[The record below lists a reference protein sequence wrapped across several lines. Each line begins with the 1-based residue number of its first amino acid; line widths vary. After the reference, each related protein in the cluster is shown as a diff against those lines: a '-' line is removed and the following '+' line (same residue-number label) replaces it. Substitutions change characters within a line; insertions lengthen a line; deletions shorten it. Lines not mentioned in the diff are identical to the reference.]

1 MAEVPESDL
10 DIRYVADLARI
21 TLTDEEAE
29 TFGSQLE
36 KVIGYVKQLEALDVS
51 GIEPT
56 AHAVPRFDITREDGV
71 KPSIGVEATLANAPQ
86 KTADQFL
93 VTKVVE

>member
-1 MAEVPESDL
+1 MAANDFN
-10 DIRYVADLARI
+10 IRYTADLARLQI
-21 TLTDEEAE
+21 TDEEAE
-29 TFGSQLE
+29 RYSSQLS
-36 KVIGYVKQLEALDVS
+36 KIIGYIETLQEVDVS

-56 AHAVPRFDITREDGV
+56 AHAAPVFDVMRDDISREGF
-71 KPSIGVEATLANAPQ
+71 SVEEALSNAPQ